1 MSDHT
6 STIYTSLGAIALG
19 ATVIEKHFTLNKKS
33 KGPDHASSIEPS
45 ELKNLT
51 EGALQY
57 LKLGNQKKFTKR
69 ETNYKMGKRKC
80 CFYKRNKCR

>member
-6 STIYTSLGAIALG
+6 NTIYTSLGAIALG

-45 ELKNLT
+45 ELKILT
-51 EGALQY
+51 EGALAIF
-57 LKLGNQKKFTKR
+57 KAGGKSKKFTK
-69 ETNYKMGKRKC
+69 KRDKL
-80 CFYKRNKCR
+80 